1 MRNLFFSKLYREC
14 GRRGTT
20 LIEMVVSFALLGIFV
35 AMSTVIISNV
45 TGLYYH
51 VRGESYAR
59 QVGDIVVNKV
69 SSEISGSFYETR
81 NNTLNARVDV
91 NSDFTIMLNN
101 SESTVTPDGNSI
113 VLYDRTNTGV
123 RIYAS
128 EGVLQIYYLPIDDQI
143 TPENTREGVVWK
155 FDPQIYNGYEIKAL
169 YFAPANQEVNKTIAD
184 LFDMEEPSTGSY
196 DADVVAVY
204 MKLQSGRY
212 GSFDICRYV
221 RMYNVSDSAN
231 WYYDNAENMYYIA
244 E

>member
-1 MRNLFFSKLYREC
+1 
-14 GRRGTT
+14 
-20 LIEMVVSFALLGIFV
+20 
-35 AMSTVIISNV
+35 MSTVIISNV

-169 YFAPANQEVNKTIAD
+169 YFARLIRRVNKTIAD
-184 LFDMEEPSTGSY
+184 LLIWKNRRPEATMQMWS
-196 DADVVAVY
+196 
-204 MKLQSGRY
+204 LC
-212 GSFDICRYV
+212 I
-221 RMYNVSDSAN
+221 
-231 WYYDNAENMYYIA
+231 
-244 E
+244 